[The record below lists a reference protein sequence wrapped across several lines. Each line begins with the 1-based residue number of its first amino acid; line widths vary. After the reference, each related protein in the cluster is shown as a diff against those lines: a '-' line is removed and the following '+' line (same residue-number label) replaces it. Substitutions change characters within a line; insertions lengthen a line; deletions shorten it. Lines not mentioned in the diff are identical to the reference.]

1 MQTND
6 KYRIRHIITT
16 NNGTYTLADKT
27 KIVQRKQVQNSDLV
41 SKGDKSGID
50 QLKIKLTET

>member
-1 MQTND
+1 ME
-6 KYRIRHIITT
+6 H
-16 NNGTYTLADKT
+16 TLADKT

-41 SKGDKSGID
+41 SKGGKSRID